1 MSLGEIQEEGSA
13 KLGDY
18 LEVGDERE
26 GGLGEDSLGSGLG
39 DEVNAGP
46 LLLEGA
52 QKGRPDWGK
61 VMSDFEAWWA

>member
-39 DEVNAGP
+39 DEV
-46 LLLEGA
+46 LCC
-52 QKGRPDWGK
+52 
-61 VMSDFEAWWA
+61 